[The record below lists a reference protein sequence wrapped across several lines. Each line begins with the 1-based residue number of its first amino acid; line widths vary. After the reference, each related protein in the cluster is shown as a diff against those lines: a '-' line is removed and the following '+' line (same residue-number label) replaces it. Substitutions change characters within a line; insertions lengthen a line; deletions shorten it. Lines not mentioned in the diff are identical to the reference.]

1 MEAKPPGRSP
11 NHFQWGYPPPPFPS
25 GATGGDCSGPWSY
38 CIPLGIAV
46 ERLSI
51 GVTSLVKASASL
63 LLALLVLV
71 MALLR
76 ESLKVASVE
85 EQMPVSSVGL
95 DVVNHLAE
103 C

>member
-1 MEAKPPGRSP
+1 
-11 NHFQWGYPPPPFPS
+11 
-25 GATGGDCSGPWSY
+25 
-38 CIPLGIAV
+38 
-46 ERLSI
+46 
-51 GVTSLVKASASL
+51 
-63 LLALLVLV
+63 
-71 MALLR
+71 LLR